1 MDRLSETL
9 IRALCLATCTISIS
23 ILISFPAMA
32 DVGPVWTAQ
41 GAGVAPGEEPTQ
53 VQMVSETVTITVE
66 PLEPPADESWIRMDH
81 LVATHV
87 DATFLMRNQGSEAE
101 TVEVWFPLTTG
112 VEYGEN
118 APYPGQAENFKAWA
132 NGEPVEV
139 EEAPGRDLLG
149 IRDEVPWAKW
159 SVTFP
164 AGEDVE
170 LRVTYDTHPVEWGG
184 WAVGYYILETGAG
197 WRGPIGEGSV
207 TFRLP
212 YEVTP
217 LNVQLAEIREAYTG
231 PDRPFEIT
239 VEGTDVTWHFTDLEP
254 RPSGELRGFEPSAET
269 DNLILPMMEPS
280 AWAEI
285 EAARA
290 AVEME
295 PASVEAQLEL
305 AEALEAGTQR
315 VKYFLANDTNLALIE
330 RTEAA
335 YERVLELT
343 PEDVDVLV
351 AYLEW
356 LAIPRHQEEG
366 GAAVGERYD
375 TVLAR
380 ARELAP
386 DDQRVA
392 KIEKRVKAWRQA
404 MSENA
409 SGPTTPSPTPTPSK
423 APSPT
428 PTATPSLTATPTS
441 PPPPTATATP
451 TASPMPPSTTAPTTT
466 PTTPTTGGLCPGAFA
481 LLGLVAAS
489 QIMRR

>member
-1 MDRLSETL
+1 
-9 IRALCLATCTISIS
+9 
-23 ILISFPAMA
+23 
-32 DVGPVWTAQ
+32 
-41 GAGVAPGEEPTQ
+41 
-53 VQMVSETVTITVE
+53 MVSETVTITVE
-66 PLEPPADESWIRMDH
+66 SLKPPADEAWIRMDH

-87 DATFLMRNQGSEAE
+87 DATFQMRNQGSETE
-101 TVEVWFPLTTG
+101 RMEVWFPLTTG
-112 VEYGEN
+112 VEFGETV
-118 APYPGQAENFKAWA
+118 PYPGQAENFKAWVD
-132 NGEPVEV
+132 GEPVEV

-184 WAVGYYILETGAG
+184 WAVGHYILETGAG
-197 WRGPIGEGSV
+197 WHGPIGEGSV

-217 LNVQLAEIREAYTG
+217 LNVQLAEIQEAYAG
-231 PDRPFEIT
+231 PERPFEIT
-239 VEGTDVTWHFTDLEP
+239 VDGTDITWHFTDLEP
-254 RPSGELRGFEPSAET
+254 RPSEELRTFEPSART
-269 DNLILPMMEPS
+269 DNVILPMMEPS
-280 AWAEI
+280 AWADI
-285 EAARA
+285 QAARA
-290 AVEME
+290 AVEEE
-295 PASVEAQLEL
+295 PESVETQLRL

-315 VKYFLANDTNLALIE
+315 VKFFLATDANAALIE

-335 YERVLELT
+335 YQRALELA
-343 PEDVDVLV
+343 PEDVDVLA

-380 ARELAP
+380 VRELAP

-404 MSENA
+404 MSGNA
-409 SGPTTPSPTPTPSK
+409 SGPTTPSPTPTPTK

-428 PTATPSLTATPTS
+428 PTAPPSLTATPTS
-441 PPPPTATATP
+441 PPPPTATLKPATSP
-451 TASPMPPSTTAPTTT
+451 TPRTTPVPTTT
-466 PTTPTTGGLCPGAFA
+466 PTSPTTGGLCPGAFA
-481 LLGLVAAS
+481 LLGLVAVS
-489 QIMRR
+489 QILRR

>member
-1 MDRLSETL
+1 MDRIGKTSLR
-9 IRALCLATCTISIS
+9 IWCCLATCVLLAGHLSTST
-23 ILISFPAMA
+23 AVA

-53 VQMVSETVTITVE
+53 IQMASETVTVTVE

-87 DATFLMRNQGSEAE
+87 DATFQMRNQGSEAE
-101 TVEVWFPLTTG
+101 TMEVWFPLTTG
-112 VEYGEN
+112 VEYGET
-118 APYPGQAENFKAWA
+118 APYPGQAENFKAWV
-132 NGEPVEV
+132 NGEPVAV
-139 EEAPGRDLLG
+139 DKAPGRDLLG

-164 AGEDVE
+164 AGEDVK

-184 WAVGYYILETGAG
+184 WAVGHYILETGAG

-217 LNVQLAEIREAYTG
+217 MNVQLAEIREAYTG
-231 PDRPFEIT
+231 PERPFEIT

-254 RPSGELRGFEPSAET
+254 RPSEELRTFEPSADT
-269 DNLILPMMEPS
+269 DNVILPMMEPS

-290 AVEME
+290 AVEE
-295 PASVEAQLEL
+295 QPDSVEAQLRL
-305 AEALEAGTQR
+305 AEALEAGTQQ
-315 VKYFLANDTNLALIE
+315 VKFFLANEANAALIE

-335 YERVLELT
+335 YERALELA
-343 PEDVDVLV
+343 PENVDVLV

-375 TVLAR
+375 AILSRALNLA
-380 ARELAP
+380 L
-386 DDQRVA
+386 DDPRVA
-392 KIEKRVKAWRQA
+392 KIETRVEEWRRA
-404 MSENA
+404 MVGA
-409 SGPTTPSPTPTPSK
+409 TPEESAPSPTPSK

-428 PTATPSLTATPTS
+428 PTARPSSTPASTP
-441 PPPPTATATP
+441 
-451 TASPMPPSTTAPTTT
+451 APTTT
-466 PTTPTTGGLCPGAFA
+466 PTSPATSGVCPGAFA
-481 LLGLVAAS
+481 LAGLLVVLWLS
-489 QIMRR
+489 RR